1 MATATRLQF
10 LHQCILKKK
19 KRLQQQPKNQL
30 LTASPRLDIPRTS
43 KHSLLHKATHKETCK
58 HVRTWRMPWTIL
70 CVATLGTR
78 GNVTRVNNWSVSTCT
93 FGLWHSEQFTV
104 NLAHTFF

>member
-19 KRLQQQPKNQL
+19 KGCNNNLKTNFLPHHLVWTYLALPN
-30 LTASPRLDIPRTS
+30 T
-43 KHSLLHKATHKETCK
+43 HSYIKLHIETCK